1 MSCLKSIKKNE
12 GTDILNFTPR
22 KKEESL
28 NQIAPKGLPKIELPN
43 NGREFFFSNVCMKI
57 Y

>member
-1 MSCLKSIKKNE
+1 MSSLKSIKKNE

-22 KKEESL
+22 KKEENA
-28 NQIAPKGLPKIELPN
+28 NQIVPKGLLKVELPN